1 MNQLNKFLYKKVLV
15 LGLAKS
21 GFATAEVLY
30 ENKIDLVVNDL
41 STKEDDL
48 LVKSLEEKGIKVVLG
63 SHPLELLDG
72 IDLIVKNPG
81 IPYTSNLLM
90 EAKKREIPI
99 ITEIELTYKMLN
111 QQNLIGIT
119 GSNGKT
125 TTTSLVS
132 QILKSDNQKS
142 STAGNIGE
150 VSISVAENLASD
162 ESLLLELSSFQLQG
176 TKEFKPHIAAL
187 LNLYEAHLDYHGSF
201 KKYCEAKAN
210 IFINQTEK
218 DYLVYNYDDKEV
230 SKVIQK
236 ATANLIPFS
245 TKEILSTGSWTDGE
259 YIYFR
264 EEKIMKTAEIALV
277 GEHNLANV
285 LAALAIVKL
294 NNVKNE
300 SIKNVLKTF
309 TGVEH
314 RLEFVC
320 MKNNRKFYNDSKAT
334 NILATEQALKAF
346 DTPTILLAGGL
357 DRGDDFLSLVPFF
370 KNVKALILFGQT
382 KEKLKEAGIAAGI
395 TNISLVETMKEAVE
409 TAYRQSIETD
419 IILLSPACASWD
431 QYKTFEDRGN
441 LFIENIKEL
450 D

>member
-30 ENKIDLVVNDL
+30 KNKIDLVVNDL

-48 LVKSLEEKGIKVVLG
+48 LVKSLKEKGIKVVLG

-90 EAKKREIPI
+90 EAKKRDIPI

-111 QQNLIGIT
+111 EQNLIGIT

-132 QILKSDNQKS
+132 QILKNDKQKS

-150 VSISVAENLASD
+150 VSISVAENLAAD

-210 IFINQTEK
+210 IFINQTEE

-245 TKEILSTGSWTDGE
+245 TKETLNNGSWT
-259 YIYFR
+259 
-264 EEKIMKTAEIALV
+264 
-277 GEHNLANV
+277 
-285 LAALAIVKL
+285 
-294 NNVKNE
+294 
-300 SIKNVLKTF
+300 
-309 TGVEH
+309 
-314 RLEFVC
+314 
-320 MKNNRKFYNDSKAT
+320 
-334 NILATEQALKAF
+334 
-346 DTPTILLAGGL
+346 
-357 DRGDDFLSLVPFF
+357 
-370 KNVKALILFGQT
+370 
-382 KEKLKEAGIAAGI
+382 
-395 TNISLVETMKEAVE
+395 
-409 TAYRQSIETD
+409 
-419 IILLSPACASWD
+419 
-431 QYKTFEDRGN
+431 
-441 LFIENIKEL
+441 
-450 D
+450 

>member
-1 MNQLNKFLYKKVLV
+1 
-15 LGLAKS
+15 
-21 GFATAEVLY
+21 
-30 ENKIDLVVNDL
+30 LVVNDL

-48 LVKSLEEKGIKVVLG
+48 LVKSLKEKGIKVVLG

-90 EAKKREIPI
+90 EAKKRDIPI

-111 QQNLIGIT
+111 EQNLIGIT

-132 QILKSDNQKS
+132 QILKNDKQKS

-150 VSISVAENLASD
+150 VSISVAENLAAD

-210 IFINQTEK
+210 IFINQTEE

-245 TKEILSTGSWTDGE
+245 TKETLNNGSWTDGE
-259 YIYFR
+259 YIFFR
-264 EEKIMKTAEIALV
+264 EEKIMKTTEIALV

-357 DRGDDFLSLVPFF
+357 DRGDDFLSLVPFL
-370 KNVKALILFGQT
+370 KNVKALVLFGQT
-382 KEKLKEAGIAAGI
+382 KEKLKKAVIAAGI
-395 TNISLVETMKEAVE
+395 TNITLVETMKEAVVIADE
-409 TAYRQSIETD
+409 ESVETD

-431 QYKTFEDRGN
+431 KYKTFEDRGN